1 MKIYDFRSDTV
12 THPTP
17 AMRQAMANAR
27 VGDDVYGE
35 DPTVNE
41 LEAKSAQLMGKEAG
55 LFVTSG
61 TLGNLLAVLAYCG
74 RGDEVI
80 MGRQGHTFLHE
91 AGGVSALGGVVMN
104 TIPNQPDGTLAMADL
119 EAALRSPDDI
129 HQPISK
135 MIIIEN
141 TQNDCGGV
149 PLSVKY
155 CDEVGKFAQEHSLVL
170 HLDGARIFNAVI
182 SLNVQAADLTRAV
195 DSVTFCLSKG
205 LCAPVGSVLC
215 GSKAFIDKARRLR
228 KMLGGGMRQAG
239 VLAAAG
245 LVALDTMIERL
256 AEDHERARLLAK
268 GLAEVPGLRLDKGTP
283 YTNMVYLALEA
294 EVSMNAP
301 EIVKA
306 MEKQGIL
313 IGDTGPRT
321 FRLVTHHDVDDAA
334 VAACIEAFQKVMSR
348 AV

>member
-17 AMRQAMANAR
+17 EMRQAMANAQ

-35 DPTVNE
+35 DPTINT
-41 LEAKSAQLMGKEAG
+41 LEAKSARLMGKEAA

-61 TLGNLLAVLAYCG
+61 TMGNLLAVLASCA

-104 TIPNQPDGTLAMADL
+104 TIPNQADGTLALADL

-155 CDEVGKFAQEHSLVL
+155 CDEVGKFAKEHSLVL

-239 VLAAAG
+239 ILAAAG
-245 LVALDTMIERL
+245 LVALDCMIERL

-283 YTNMVYLALEA
+283 YTNMVYLALDP
-294 EVSMNAP
+294 EVRLDAP
-301 EIVKA
+301 AIVKA

-313 IGDTGPRT
+313 IGDTGKRT
-321 FRLVTHHDVDDAA
+321 FRLVTHHDVDDGA

>member
-1 MKIYDFRSDTV
+1 MKFYDFRSDTV

-17 AMRQAMANAR
+17 DMRQAMANAL

-35 DPTVNE
+35 DPTVNT
-41 LEAKSAQLMGKEAG
+41 LEAKSARLMGKEAA

-61 TLGNLLAVLAYCG
+61 TMGNLLAVLACCG

-91 AGGVSALGGVVMN
+91 AGGVSALGGVVMS
-104 TIPNQPDGTLAMADL
+104 TIPNRVDGTLALDDL
-119 EAALRSPDDI
+119 EAALRSPEDI

-135 MIIIEN
+135 MVIIEN

-149 PLSVKY
+149 PLTLKY
-155 CDEVGKFAQEHSLVL
+155 CDEVGKFTHAHGLFL
-170 HLDGARIFNAVI
+170 HVDGARIFNAAI
-182 SLNVQAADLTRAV
+182 SLRVSAKELARSAD
-195 DSVTFCLSKG
+195 SITFCLSKG

-215 GSKAFIDKARRLR
+215 GSQEFIGKARRLR

-239 VLAAAG
+239 ILAAAG

-256 AEDHERARLLAK
+256 AEDHLRARQLADGLAK
-268 GLAEVPGLRLDKGTP
+268 VLGLRIDKGSP
-283 YTNMVYLALEA
+283 YTNMVYLALEP
-294 EVSMNAP
+294 EVQMDAP

-306 MEKQGIL
+306 MENQGIL
-313 IGDTGPRT
+313 IGDTGQRT
-321 FRLVTHHDVDDAA
+321 FRLVTHHDVDDEA
-334 VAACIEAFQKVMSR
+334 VVACILAFQKIMSHTN
-348 AV
+348 

>member
-17 AMRQAMANAR
+17 AMRQTMAAAE

-35 DPTVNE
+35 DPTVNA
-41 LEAKSAQLMGKEAG
+41 LEAKSAKLMGKEAA

-61 TLGNLLAVLAYCG
+61 TMGNLLAVLAVCG

-80 MGRQGHTFLHE
+80 MGKQGHTFLHE

-104 TIPNQPDGTLAMADL
+104 TIPNQPDGTLALTDL
-119 EAALRSPDDI
+119 EQALRSPEDI

-135 MIIIEN
+135 MIILEN

-155 CDEVGKFAQEHSLVL
+155 CDSIGEFARLHGLVL
-170 HLDGARIFNAVI
+170 HLDGARIFNAAI
-182 SLNVQAADLTRAV
+182 SLNVQVPDLTRSV

-215 GSKAFIDKARRLR
+215 GSREFIAKARRQR

-239 VLAAAG
+239 ILAAAG

-256 AEDHERARLLAK
+256 AEDHRRAKKLAE
-268 GLAEVPGLRLDKGTP
+268 GLATVPGLRLDKGTP
-283 YTNMVYLALEA
+283 YTNMVYIALEPD
-294 EVSMNAP
+294 VRWDAP
-301 EIVKA
+301 AIVKA
-306 MEKQGIL
+306 MEKQSIL

-321 FRLVTHHDVDDAA
+321 FRLVTHHDVDDEA
-334 VAACIEAFQKVMSR
+334 VAACIEAFVKVMNY
-348 AV
+348 AI

>member
-12 THPTP
+12 TQPTP
-17 AMRQAMANAR
+17 AMRQAMANAL

-35 DPTVNE
+35 DPTVFT
-41 LEAKSAQLMGKEAG
+41 LEVKSAKLMGKEAG

-61 TLGNLLAVLAYCG
+61 TMGNLLAVLAVCG

-80 MGRQGHTFLHE
+80 MGKLGHTFLHE

-104 TIPNQPDGTLAMADL
+104 TIPNQPDGTLTLADL
-119 EAALRSPDDI
+119 ESALRSPDDI

-135 MIIIEN
+135 MIILEN

-149 PLSVKY
+149 PLSVEY
-155 CDEVGKFAQEHSLVL
+155 CDTVGKFARSYGLTL
-170 HLDGARIFNAVI
+170 HLDGARIFNAAI
-182 SLNVQAADLTRAV
+182 SLNVQVSDLTRSV

-215 GSKAFIDKARRLR
+215 GSREFIAKARRLR

-239 VLAAAG
+239 ILAAAG
-245 LVALDTMIERL
+245 LVALDSMIERL
-256 AEDHERARLLAK
+256 AEDHKRARLLAK
-268 GLAEVPGLRLDKGTP
+268 GLAEIPGLHLDKGTP
-283 YTNMVYLALEA
+283 YTNMIYLALEPD
-294 EVSMNAP
+294 VRRDAP
-301 EIVKA
+301 AIVKA
-306 MEKQGIL
+306 MEKHGIL

-321 FRLVTHHDVDDAA
+321 FRLVTHNDVDDAA
-334 VAACIEAFQKVMSR
+334 VAVCIEKFHKVMSR
-348 AV
+348 TV

>member
-17 AMRQAMANAR
+17 AMRQTMAAAE

-35 DPTVNE
+35 DPTVNA
-41 LEAKSAQLMGKEAG
+41 LEAKSAKLMGKEAA

-61 TLGNLLAVLAYCG
+61 TMGNLLAVLAVCG

-80 MGRQGHTFLHE
+80 MGKQGHTFLHE

-104 TIPNQPDGTLAMADL
+104 TIPNQPDGTLALTDL
-119 EAALRSPDDI
+119 EQALRSPEDI

-135 MIIIEN
+135 MIILEN

-155 CDEVGKFAQEHSLVL
+155 CDSIGEFARLHGLVL
-170 HLDGARIFNAVI
+170 HLDGARIFNAAI
-182 SLNVQAADLTRAV
+182 SLNVQVPDLTRSV

-215 GSKAFIDKARRLR
+215 GSREFIAKARRQR

-239 VLAAAG
+239 ILAAAG

-256 AEDHERARLLAK
+256 AEDHRRAKKLAE
-268 GLAEVPGLRLDKGTP
+268 GLATVPGLRLDKGTP
-283 YTNMVYLALEA
+283 YTNMVYLALTP
-294 EVSMNAP
+294 EVRLDAP
-301 EIVKA
+301 AIVKA

-313 IGDTGPRT
+313 IGDTGKRT
-321 FRLVTHHDVDDAA
+321 FRLVTHHDVDDEA
-334 VAACIEAFQKVMSR
+334 VAACIEAFVKVMNY
-348 AV
+348 AI

>member
-17 AMRQAMANAR
+17 EMRQAMANAQ

-35 DPTVNE
+35 DPTINT
-41 LEAKSAQLMGKEAG
+41 LEAKSARLMGKEAA

-61 TLGNLLAVLAYCG
+61 TMGNLLAVLASCA

-104 TIPNQPDGTLAMADL
+104 TIHNQADGTLALADL
-119 EAALRSPDDI
+119 EAALRSPEDI
-129 HQPISK
+129 HQPISR
-135 MIIIEN
+135 MVIIEN

-155 CDEVGKFAQEHSLVL
+155 CDEVGKFAKEHSLVL
-170 HLDGARIFNAVI
+170 HLDGARIFNAAI

-215 GSKAFIDKARRLR
+215 GSSEFIARARRLR

-239 VLAAAG
+239 ILAAAG
-245 LVALDTMIERL
+245 LVALDCMIERL
-256 AEDHERARLLAK
+256 AEDHKRARLLAK

-283 YTNMVYLALEA
+283 YTNMVYLALDP
-294 EVSMNAP
+294 EVRLDAP
-301 EIVKA
+301 TIVKA

-313 IGDTGPRT
+313 IGDTGKRT
-321 FRLVTHHDVDDAA
+321 FRLVTHHDVDDGA

>member
-1 MKIYDFRSDTV
+1 MNIYDFRSDTV

-17 AMRQAMANAR
+17 AMRQAMAGAL

-35 DPTVNE
+35 DPTINA
-41 LEAKSAQLMGKEAG
+41 LEAKSAKLMGKEAA

-61 TLGNLLAVLAYCG
+61 TMGNLLAVLASCG

-104 TIPNQPDGTLAMADL
+104 TILNQPDGTFAMDDL
-119 EAALRSPDDI
+119 EAALRSPQDI

-135 MIIIEN
+135 MIILEN

-149 PLSVKY
+149 PLSADY
-155 CDEVGKFAQEHSLVL
+155 CDAVGEFARAHGLVL
-170 HLDGARIFNAVI
+170 HLDGARIFNAAI
-182 SLNVQAADLTRAV
+182 SLNVQASDLTRSV

-215 GSKAFIDKARRLR
+215 GNKVFIAKARRLR

-239 VLAAAG
+239 ILAAAG
-245 LVALDTMIERL
+245 LVALDTMVERL
-256 AEDHERARLLAK
+256 AEDHRRAKELAE
-268 GLAEVPGLRLDKGTP
+268 GLATVPGLRLDKGTP
-283 YTNMVYLALEA
+283 YTNMVYLALTP
-294 EVSMNAP
+294 EVRLAAP
-301 EIVKA
+301 SIVKA

-313 IGDTGPRT
+313 IGDTGPRS
-321 FRLVTHHDVDDAA
+321 FRLVTHHDVDDEGVA
-334 VAACIEAFQKVMSR
+334 VCIEAFQKVMSR
-348 AV
+348 AF

>member
-17 AMRQAMANAR
+17 AMRQAMANAL

-35 DPTVNE
+35 DPTINT
-41 LEAKSAQLMGKEAG
+41 LEAKSARLMGKEAA

-61 TLGNLLAVLAYCG
+61 TMGNLLAVLVACG

-91 AGGVSALGGVVMN
+91 AGGVSALGGVVIN
-104 TIPNQPDGTLAMADL
+104 TIPNQADGTLALADL
-119 EAALRSPDDI
+119 EKALHSPEDI

-135 MIIIEN
+135 MVIIEN

-149 PLSVKY
+149 PLSAKY
-155 CDEVGKFAQEHSLVL
+155 CDTVSEFAHAHSLVL
-170 HLDGARIFNAVI
+170 HLDGARIFNAAI
-182 SLNVQAADLTRAV
+182 SLNVQVSDLTRTV

-215 GSKAFIDKARRLR
+215 GSNEFITKARRLR

-283 YTNMVYLALEA
+283 YTNMVYLVLSP
-294 EVSMNAP
+294 EVRLDAP
-301 EIVKA
+301 TIVKA

-313 IGDTGPRT
+313 IGDTGKRT
-321 FRLVTHHDVDDAA
+321 FRLVTHHDVDDEA
-334 VAACIEAFQKVMSR
+334 VAACIEAFQKIMSR

>member
-17 AMRQAMANAR
+17 AMRQAMANAL

-35 DPTVNE
+35 DPTINT
-41 LEAKSAQLMGKEAG
+41 LEAKSARLMGKEAA

-61 TLGNLLAVLAYCG
+61 TMGNLLAVLVACG

-91 AGGVSALGGVVMN
+91 AGGVSALGGVVIN
-104 TIPNQPDGTLAMADL
+104 TIPNQADGTLALADL
-119 EAALRSPDDI
+119 EKALRSPEDI

-135 MIIIEN
+135 MVIIEN

-155 CDEVGKFAQEHSLVL
+155 CDTVGEFAHAHSLVL
-170 HLDGARIFNAVI
+170 HLDGARIFNAAI
-182 SLNVQAADLTRAV
+182 SLNVQVSDLTRTV

-215 GSKAFIDKARRLR
+215 GSNEFIAKARRLR

-239 VLAAAG
+239 ILAAAG

-283 YTNMVYLALEA
+283 YTNMVYLALDP
-294 EVSMNAP
+294 EVRLDAP
-301 EIVKA
+301 AIVKA
-306 MEKQGIL
+306 MENKGFLLEIL
-313 IGDTGPRT
+313 ASAL
-321 FRLVTHHDVDDAA
+321 FA
-334 VAACIEAFQKVMSR
+334 
-348 AV
+348 

>member
-17 AMRQAMANAR
+17 AMRQAMANAL

-35 DPTVNE
+35 DPTVNT
-41 LEAKSAQLMGKEAG
+41 LEAKSARLMGKEAA

-61 TLGNLLAVLAYCG
+61 TMGNLLAVLVACG

-80 MGRQGHTFLHE
+80 MGQQGHTFLHE
-91 AGGVSALGGVVMN
+91 AGGVSALGGVVIN
-104 TIPNQPDGTLAMADL
+104 TIPNQADGTLALADL
-119 EAALRSPDDI
+119 EKALRSPEDI

-135 MIIIEN
+135 MVIIEN

-149 PLSVKY
+149 PLSVNY
-155 CDEVGKFAQEHSLVL
+155 CDTVGEFAHAHSLVL
-170 HLDGARIFNAVI
+170 HLDGARIFNAAI
-182 SLNVQAADLTRAV
+182 SLNVQVSSLTRSV

-239 VLAAAG
+239 ILAAAG
-245 LVALDTMIERL
+245 LVALDNMIERL

-283 YTNMVYLALEA
+283 YTNMVYLALSP
-294 EVSMNAP
+294 EVRLDAP
-301 EIVKA
+301 AIVKA

-313 IGDTGPRT
+313 IGDTGKRT
-321 FRLVTHHDVDDAA
+321 FRLVTHHDVDDEA

>member
-17 AMRQAMANAR
+17 AMRQTMAAAE

-35 DPTVNE
+35 DPTVNA
-41 LEAKSAQLMGKEAG
+41 LEAKSAKLMGKEAA

-61 TLGNLLAVLAYCG
+61 TMGNLLAVLAVCG

-80 MGRQGHTFLHE
+80 MGKQGHTFLHE

-104 TIPNQPDGTLAMADL
+104 TIPNQPDGTLALTDL
-119 EAALRSPDDI
+119 EQALRSPEDI

-135 MIIIEN
+135 MIILEN

-155 CDEVGKFAQEHSLVL
+155 CDSIGEFARLHGLVL
-170 HLDGARIFNAVI
+170 HLDGARIFNAAI
-182 SLNVQAADLTRAV
+182 SLNVQVSDLTRSV

-215 GSKAFIDKARRLR
+215 GSREFIARARRLR

-239 VLAAAG
+239 ILAAAG

-256 AEDHERARLLAK
+256 AEDHRRAKKLAE
-268 GLAEVPGLRLDKGTP
+268 GLATVPGLRLDKGTP
-283 YTNMVYLALEA
+283 YTNMVYLALTP
-294 EVSMNAP
+294 EVRLDAP
-301 EIVKA
+301 AIVKA

-313 IGDTGPRT
+313 IGDTGKRT
-321 FRLVTHHDVDDAA
+321 FRLVTHHDVDDEA
-334 VAACIEAFQKVMSR
+334 VAACIEAFVKVMNY
-348 AV
+348 AI

>member
-17 AMRQAMANAR
+17 AMRQAMANAL

-35 DPTVNE
+35 DPTVNT
-41 LEAKSAQLMGKEAG
+41 LEAKSARLMGKEAA

-61 TLGNLLAVLAYCG
+61 TMGNLLAVLMACG

-91 AGGVSALGGVVMN
+91 AGGVSALGGVVIN
-104 TIPNQPDGTLAMADL
+104 TIPNQADGTLALTDL
-119 EAALRSPDDI
+119 KKALRSPEDI

-135 MIIIEN
+135 MVIIEN

-155 CDEVGKFAQEHSLVL
+155 CDAVGSFTRANGLVL
-170 HLDGARIFNAVI
+170 HIDGARIFNAAI
-182 SLNVQAADLTRAV
+182 SLNVQVSNLTRSV

-215 GSKAFIDKARRLR
+215 GSNEFITKARRLR

-239 VLAAAG
+239 ILAAAG

-256 AEDHERARLLAK
+256 AEDHRRAKKLAEELAK
-268 GLAEVPGLRLDKGTP
+268 VPGLRLDKGTP
-283 YTNMVYLALEA
+283 YTNMVYLALTP
-294 EVSMNAP
+294 EVRLDAP
-301 EIVKA
+301 AIVKA

-313 IGDTGPRT
+313 IGDTGKRT
-321 FRLVTHHDVDDAA
+321 FRLVTHHDVDDEA
-334 VAACIEAFQKVMSR
+334 VAACIEAFQKLMSR

>member
-17 AMRQAMANAR
+17 AMRQTMAAAE

-35 DPTVNE
+35 DPTVNA
-41 LEAKSAQLMGKEAG
+41 LEAKSAKLMGKEAA

-61 TLGNLLAVLAYCG
+61 TMGNLLAVLAVCG

-80 MGRQGHTFLHE
+80 MGKQGHTFLHE

-104 TIPNQPDGTLAMADL
+104 TIPNQPDGTLALTDL
-119 EAALRSPDDI
+119 EQALRSPEDI

-135 MIIIEN
+135 MIILEN

-155 CDEVGKFAQEHSLVL
+155 CDSIGEFARLHGLVL
-170 HLDGARIFNAVI
+170 HLDGARIFNAAI
-182 SLNVQAADLTRAV
+182 SLNVQVPDLTRSV

-215 GSKAFIDKARRLR
+215 GSREFIAKARRLR

-239 VLAAAG
+239 ILAAAG

-256 AEDHERARLLAK
+256 AEDHRRAKKLAE
-268 GLAEVPGLRLDKGTP
+268 GLATVPGLRLDKGTP
-283 YTNMVYLALEA
+283 YTNMVYLALTP
-294 EVSMNAP
+294 EVRLDAP
-301 EIVKA
+301 AIVKA

-313 IGDTGPRT
+313 IGDTGKRT
-321 FRLVTHHDVDDAA
+321 FRLVTHHDVDDEA
-334 VAACIEAFQKVMSR
+334 VAACIEAFVKVMNY
-348 AV
+348 AI